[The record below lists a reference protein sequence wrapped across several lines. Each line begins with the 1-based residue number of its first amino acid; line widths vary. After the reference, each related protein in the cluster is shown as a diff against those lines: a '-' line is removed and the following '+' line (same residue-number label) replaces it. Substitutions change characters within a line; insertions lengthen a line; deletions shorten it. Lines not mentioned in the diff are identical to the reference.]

1 MTDKQPHQAGQA
13 NQPQTQI
20 KIVDNI
26 PGTEYTNMM
35 QVRHNKD
42 EFQMIFLNVMPP
54 TGKTV
59 SKIVTSPGHMKR
71 IVMALQE
78 NLKKYEE
85 QFGKIDE
92 SEEPVNF
99 GFEERKNS

>member
-1 MTDKQPHQAGQA
+1 MADKQPNQA
-13 NQPQTQI
+13 QTQI

-35 QVRHNKD
+35 QARHNKD
-42 EFQMIFLNVMPP
+42 EFQLIFLNVMAP
-54 TGKTV
+54 TGRTV
-59 SKIVTSPGHMKR
+59 SKLVTSPGHMKR
-71 IVMALQE
+71 IVIALQE
-78 NLKKYEE
+78 NLKKYED

-92 SEEPVNF
+92 SEAPTNF